1 MQSSINVLDM
11 DLKNGPVQIANND
24 LNRTNHDHTVLDI
37 KNGDIKNGSII
48 NPNLLQFKLNVK
60 LRAVRRGSPRPLY
73 V

>member
-1 MQSSINVLDM
+1 MQSSTYVLDM

-48 NPNLLQFKLNVK
+48 DPQLTAIQAQCQVE
-60 LRAVRRGSPRPLY
+60 SRPSRKS
-73 V
+73 

>member
-1 MQSSINVLDM
+1 MQSSIYVSDM

-48 NPNLLQFKLNVK
+48 DTQLTAIQAQRQVQ
-60 LRAVRRGSPRPLY
+60 SRPSRKS
-73 V
+73 